1 VVPAPPQCASRTR
14 QTERWVVAV
23 VVVAMAVFS
32 FWLSS
37 NRTWD
42 PNYAQTSEAFN
53 ADFFRQQ
60 AIAMLDG
67 RLDVPDAGFDSNE
80 CFDRD
85 DRCYGYFG
93 LVPSVVRL
101 GAFALAR
108 STDPNPGPVV
118 VAVGAAVALWAAID
132 LALRVATSTPA
143 GSRLTSRSRLVL
155 IGITALVLGP
165 GGLLVYFAQ
174 AKLYYEPIMGMV
186 AGLLVCFT
194 FVYRWL
200 EDRVPRHLVVA
211 IVAAVVATN
220 SRPAALLPTIVVGLG
235 VVAVAWR
242 RGGAH
247 QRRDAA
253 LGVVLAAVPTVS
265 ALGVVWLKLRT
276 FIPSLTVYRGYGSPG
291 TQAMVAANDGD
302 LTGLRFLPTNLANY
316 LRPDTLG
323 IDGTWPWFRH
333 LLPLEKGPILLPP
346 MVRQGIYVEYS
357 ASLTNTMPV
366 ALALTV
372 GFTVLVVVGVVRL
385 TSSQRIGFGLLMGA
399 AATAPVAILT
409 NYLLATRYLADFFP
423 LVAVGTVFALVSVLE
438 ATQRRPTLNR
448 LVIGA
453 LALSGVVTTAVNLNL
468 WEQGFSYFG

>member
-1 VVPAPPQCASRTR
+1 MVPAPPQHVSRTR
-14 QTERWVVAV
+14 QTERWVVAF
-23 VVVAMAVFS
+23 VVVAMAVLS
-32 FWLSS
+32 FWLAS

-80 CFDRD
+80 CFYRN

-93 LVPSVVRL
+93 LVPSLARL

-132 LALRVATSTPA
+132 LALRVAASTPA
-143 GSRLTSRSRLVL
+143 GHRLTPRSRLAL
-155 IGITALVLGP
+155 IGITALLLGP
-165 GGLLVYFAQ
+165 GGLLVFLAQ
-174 AKLYYEPIMGMV
+174 AKLYYEPIMAMV
-186 AGLLVCFT
+186 AALLVCFT

-200 EDRVPRHLVVA
+200 EDRAPRNLVVA

-235 VVAVAWR
+235 VVIVAWR
-242 RGGAH
+242 RGGTH

-253 LGVVLAAVPTVS
+253 LGAVLAVVPTAS

-276 FIPSLTVYRGYGSPG
+276 FVPSLEVYRGFDSPG

-302 LTGLRFLPTNLANY
+302 LTGLRFLPTNLINY

-323 IDGTWPWFRH
+323 IDGEWPWFRH

-346 MVRQGIYVEYS
+346 MVREGIYVEYS

-366 ALALTV
+366 ALALTI
-372 GFTVLVVVGVVRL
+372 GFAVLVVAGVVRL
-385 TSSQRIGFGLLMGA
+385 TSTQRIGFGLLMAA

-409 NYLLATRYLADFFP
+409 NFLLSTRYLGDFVP
-423 LVAVGTVFALVSVLE
+423 LIAVGTVFALVSVLE
-438 ATQRRPTLNR
+438 ATQRRSALNR

-453 LALSGVVTTAVNLNL
+453 LVLSAIVTAAVNLNL